1 MHEPY
6 NILIKLLIMK
16 NIAVNLFL
24 IVFVFLGVTFF
35 SACDDGYTINTKEM
49 IKEEEDLIDDY
60 LALF

>member
-1 MHEPY
+1 
-6 NILIKLLIMK
+6 MK